1 MKFLMSVFKVI
12 ESYRHKKQQLIG
24 HKKKLNFNLND
35 AFQRYQQSQGHD
47 STDLTFG
54 QWYLC
59 TEPTKHTIPA
69 YIILQKIINLV
80 HLQNKVNNKG
90 AYCIL
95 VLIVNLSQ
103 ITRLFF
109 GLSFLNQSEIFVFVV
124 IVLSTSN
131 LLCVKYMDRE
141 NFGCFTEFKSRA
153 TISRSINLSL
163 FGFNHF
169 RENKN
174 MYIFN
179 FQLSFLSLQLQF

>member
-1 MKFLMSVFKVI
+1 MSFFKVI

-24 HKKKLNFNLND
+24 HKKNLNFNLNG

-54 QWYLC
+54 QWSLC
-59 TEPTKHTIPA
+59 IQPTKHTILT

-80 HLQNKVNNKG
+80 HLQNQVNNKG

-95 VLIVNLSQ
+95 VLAILSR
-103 ITRLFF
+103 ISRLFF
-109 GLSFLNQSEIFVFVV
+109 ELSFLNQSEIFVFVV

-141 NFGCFTEFKSRA
+141 NFGCFTEFKSHA
-153 TISRSINLSL
+153 TISRSINFSL
-163 FGFNHF
+163 FNFNHF
-169 RENKN
+169 CENKN
-174 MYIFN
+174 M
-179 FQLSFLSLQLQF
+179 